1 MVLKRIS
8 SFSVVRII
16 RSFFLIINFIIVSS
30 NIFAQNK
37 NTTDTAQFLTLK
49 QCIDYAL
56 VHQPLLNQS
65 LINVSIAKT
74 TNAINLSG
82 WYPQVNI
89 SANLTHYIQLPTAF
103 IADTANAG
111 GPPLKQRAG
120 IANTAIPELS
130 VTQALFSPSLL
141 YAAKSAPL
149 LVRQAQQITD
159 STKIFIVSSV
169 SKAFYNLLLT
179 LEQINVLKEDT
190 VRLSQNV
197 TDAYHQYVGGIVDET
212 DYEQATITLNNSKAQ
227 LRQANENVIPD
238 YAVLKQLMGYQPQK
252 QFNVSFD
259 TLEMMNDIAF
269 DTTQQLQYE
278 KRIEF
283 KQLQTAKD
291 LQRTLTDYYR
301 HTFLPTVSAF
311 YTYNYEFESN
321 SYSNLYA
328 NAYPNSLIGLSLNL
342 PVFTGFSRVK
352 SIQRSKLQEN
362 LLDWSQ
368 VDLKLQINN
377 EYTSALAN
385 YRSNLYNLQV
395 LQDNVTMAKR
405 VYFVVTLQY
414 KQGIVAYLNVI
425 TAESNLITSETSY
438 INALYQ
444 LLSSKI
450 DLQKAMG
457 IISY

>member
-1 MVLKRIS
+1 MVLYKRSRGTLIWRHFLLVI
-8 SFSVVRII
+8 FSLVI
-16 RSFFLIINFIIVSS
+16 LS
-30 NIFAQNK
+30 NTFAQQK

-56 VHQPLLNQS
+56 IHQPALNQS

-82 WYPQVNI
+82 WYPQVNV

-103 IADTANAG
+103 ISDTANPGG
-111 GPPLKQRAG
+111 GPLKTKSG
-120 IANTAIPELS
+120 IANTAVPELS
-130 VTQALFSPSLL
+130 VTQALFNPSLL
-141 YAAKSAPL
+141 YYAKSAPL
-149 LVRQAQQITD
+149 FIKQAQQITD

-227 LRQANENVIPD
+227 LRQENENVVPQ
-238 YAVLKQLMGYQPQK
+238 YAALKQLMGYQPQK

-269 DTTQQLQYE
+269 DTTQALQFE
-278 KRIEF
+278 KRIEY
-283 KQLQTAKD
+283 KQLQTSKA
-291 LQRTLTDYYR
+291 LQRSLTDYYR

-328 NAYPNSLIGLSLNL
+328 NAYPNSLVGLSLNL
-342 PVFTGFSRVK
+342 PVFTGFSRIK

-362 LLDWSQ
+362 LLDWSE
-368 VDLKLQINN
+368 VDLKSQIYS
-377 EYTSALAN
+377 EYTSALAS
-385 YRSNLYNLQV
+385 YRGNLYNLEV
-395 LQDNVTMAKR
+395 LQHNVEMAKR

-444 LLSSKI
+444 VLSSKI